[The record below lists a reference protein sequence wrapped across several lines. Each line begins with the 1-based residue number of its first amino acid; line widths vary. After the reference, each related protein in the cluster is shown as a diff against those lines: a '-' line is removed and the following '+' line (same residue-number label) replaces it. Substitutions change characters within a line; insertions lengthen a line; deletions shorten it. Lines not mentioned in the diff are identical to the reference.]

1 MRVEGSG
8 FEVCTA
14 AFPERAKRCVAVI
27 PFSGRRNFAESGIE
41 MTSVV
46 PG

>member
-1 MRVEGSG
+1 LGLR

-14 AFPERAKRCVAVI
+14 AFPDSAKRCVAVI
-27 PFSGRRNFAESGIE
+27 PFSGRRNLAESGME